1 MTGYCGVSSYQRQ
14 KARSV
19 TLTTREED
27 KEMLNARIWPY
38 IVMASLSVV
47 GGVSIIAAQTT
58 TSDTGGSAV
67 NQLLAEVRGLRAEVN
82 QAASASIRAQLL
94 VARLQL
100 QEQRLNVLAGKLS
113 DVRRLIST
121 LQTGQM
127 PAAAEQKRLED
138 ASRSSSFSTEQ
149 QQDFQAQ
156 LAAMKAQVAQMQAQ
170 EEQLRLQETDL
181 SGQLSSERDHW
192 IDFNSRLDELE
203 HEFSQR

>member
-203 HEFSQR
+203 REFSQR